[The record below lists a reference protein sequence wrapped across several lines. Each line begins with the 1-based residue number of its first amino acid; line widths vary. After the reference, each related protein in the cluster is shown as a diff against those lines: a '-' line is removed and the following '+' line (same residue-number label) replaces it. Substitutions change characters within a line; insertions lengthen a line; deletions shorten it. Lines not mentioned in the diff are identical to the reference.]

1 MKDLHQQVSQTIQ
14 AQRQELAEEIV
25 AKQYELQPAFWATF
39 GEEGRAKSV
48 RDAGYHLSYLAE
60 AINAADL
67 SLFVDYI
74 NWVGVLFTGLDFSNE
89 HLLATLKCTRAVLQE
104 KLPPPMAAVAQKYL
118 EAGLQQV
125 QTGPTPPPPFVREEE
140 PLGDLARQY
149 LEALLQGER
158 HRASQLIL
166 QTIDEGVSIKD
177 IYLYVFQR
185 SQYEIGRL
193 WQINQVGVA
202 QEHYVTAAT
211 QLVMSQLYPHIFS
224 NEKNGLRLVATCIG
238 GELHEIGIRMVADF
252 FEIEGWDT
260 YYLGANT
267 PTGSIVETIEARQA
281 DILAISATMTF
292 HVGSVAN
299 LIEQVRGTEAGRQV
313 RILVGG
319 YPFNV
324 SSVLWERLG
333 ADGWA
338 RNAQEAIVVANRLL
352 TNGIER

>member
-1 MKDLHQQVSQTIQ
+1 MKDLHQRVSQTIQ
-14 AQRQELAEEIV
+14 ERRREFAEEIV
-25 AKQYELQPAFWATF
+25 AKQYELQPAFWSAF

-60 AINAADL
+60 AINAVDP

-74 NWVGVLFTGLDFSNE
+74 DWVRVLFAGLNFSDE
-89 HLLATLKCTRAVLQE
+89 HLLATLECTAAVLQKE
-104 KLPPPMAAVAQKYL
+104 LSPPLAAVAREYL
-118 EAGLQQV
+118 DTGFHQV
-125 QTGPTPPPPFVREEE
+125 QKGSSPPPSFVSEEE

-166 QTIDEGVSIKD
+166 QAIDEGVSIKD
-177 IYLYVFQR
+177 IYLHVFQR

-193 WQINQVGVA
+193 WQTNQVSVA
-202 QEHYVTAAT
+202 EEHYVSAAT

-224 NEKNGLRLVATCIG
+224 NDRNGLRLVAACIG

-252 FEIEGWDT
+252 FEMEGWDT

-267 PTGSIVETIEARQA
+267 PPGSIVEAVEARQA
-281 DILAISATMTF
+281 DVLAISATMTF
-292 HVGSVAN
+292 HVGAVAN
-299 LIEQVRGTEAGRQV
+299 LIEQVRGTEAGRQAK
-313 RILVGG
+313 ILVGG

-324 SSVLWERLG
+324 SSVLGERLG
-333 ADGWA
+333 ADA
-338 RNAQEAIVVANRLL
+338 SAPNAQEAIGVANRLV
-352 TNGIER
+352 TNGVEQ